1 MPRGHAVLRRH
12 AVAARGRLRRVTVP
26 ACSLCIPKGTCVST
40 APRDPYRPV
49 AHLRPHRNWINDPN
63 GLVFH
68 DGHYHVFHQYNP
80 YGVAHANVHWGHFRS
95 PDLLSWEPLPIALS
109 PTPGG
114 EDADGCFSGNAVSD
128 GDRLVAFYSA
138 NRWDRSPQHQP
149 VTSAASLDGGR
160 TFTPRGELLIPEL
173 PEGCTMYRDPYVWRD
188 GNKNG
193 WRMLVGAALADG
205 RGTAL
210 LYESPDLG
218 TWTYLGPFDAR
229 KQEPVGGTALHTGEG
244 WECPQYLPGES
255 GRPGA
260 LLFSAWNSDD
270 STRCVAALVGQER
283 GDVFEAGAPAFVDHG
298 PDCYA
303 PALLR
308 APGGRWLLWG
318 WSWEAREDDWMVA
331 DGWAGV
337 LTLPREI
344 SVDDGGTLRQ
354 QPATE
359 LFALRGEHN
368 VHAEGVAQGPE
379 PLELGAV
386 GRAFDLTA
394 RLEPGGASGLRLLT
408 TADGS
413 EYLDIRLDAAT
424 GELVVDRDHASAD
437 ARAHGGAYRM
447 PCPTGQPVELR
458 VVVDH
463 SIAEV
468 FLTSTGQVLT
478 LRFYPT
484 GNGPW
489 RLQAH
494 TAPDARLG
502 YAVDAWELLP
512 LVIKEPSAGTRLP
525 HGRPT

>member
-1 MPRGHAVLRRH
+1 M
-12 AVAARGRLRRVTVP
+12 
-26 ACSLCIPKGTCVST
+26 ST
-40 APRDPYRPV
+40 APRDPYRPA
-49 AHLRPHRNWINDPN
+49 AHLRPPHNWINDPN

-68 DGHYHVFHQYNP
+68 DGQYHVCYQYNP
-80 YGVAHANVHWGHFRS
+80 YGVVHANMHWGHFRS

-128 GDRLVAFYSA
+128 GERLVAFYSA

-149 VTSAASLDGGR
+149 VTRATSLDGGR
-160 TFTPRGELLIPEL
+160 TFTPYGQLLVPEL

-188 GNKNG
+188 GDG
-193 WRMLVGAALADG
+193 WRMLVGATLADG
-205 RGTAL
+205 RGAAL
-210 LYESPDLG
+210 LYESTDLDN
-218 TWTYLGPFDAR
+218 WTYLGPFAAR
-229 KQEPVGGTALHTGEG
+229 EQEPVGGTDLRSGEG
-244 WECPQYLPGES
+244 WECPQYLPAQS
-255 GRPGA
+255 GRPGV
-260 LLFSAWNSDD
+260 LIFSAWYEHGGP
-270 STRCVAALVGQER
+270 RCVAALVGEEH
-283 GDVFEAGAPAFVDHG
+283 GDVFEAGAPVFVDHG

-303 PALLR
+303 PALLC
-308 APGGRWLLWG
+308 APDGRWLLWG
-318 WSWEAREDDWMVA
+318 WSGEAREDSWAVA

-344 SVDDGGTLRQ
+344 SVSGDGTLRQ
-354 QPATE
+354 RPAVE
-359 LFALRGEHN
+359 LLALRGEHT
-368 VHAEGVAQGPE
+368 VHTEGVAHGPG
-379 PLELGAV
+379 PVELGSV

-394 RLEPGGASGLRLLT
+394 RLEPTAAAGLRLLT
-408 TADGS
+408 GPDGS
-413 EYLDIRLDAAT
+413 EYLDIRLDPGT

-437 ARAHGGAYRM
+437 ARAHGGSYRM
-447 PCPTGQPVELR
+447 PCPTGEPVELR

-468 FLTSTGQVLT
+468 FLTSTGQVVT

-484 GNGPW
+484 GDGPW

-512 LVIKEPSAGTRLP
+512 LVIKEPSAGTGLSQGRLL
-525 HGRPT
+525 